1 MARSVEN
8 NVPEPVTVAEL
19 IEVVIVPDLLTT
31 MVIVPDFVRADVI
44 FPVLRVPGEVESVT
58 PGVSDTVLDGS
69 TTYGELLP

>member
-1 MARSVEN
+1 MASSVEKK
-8 NVPEPVTVAEL
+8 VPEPVTVAEL

-31 MVIVPDFVRADVI
+31 TVIVPDLERTDAI
-44 FPVLRVPGEVESVT
+44 FPVFRVPGEAESVT